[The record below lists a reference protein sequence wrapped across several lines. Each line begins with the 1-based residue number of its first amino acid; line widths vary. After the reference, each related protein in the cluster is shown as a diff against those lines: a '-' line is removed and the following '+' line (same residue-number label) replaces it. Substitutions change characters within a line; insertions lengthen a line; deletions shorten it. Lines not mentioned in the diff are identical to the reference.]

1 MDPLIKSQL
10 LYLAELKA
18 RGTIICLPTPCVKK
32 FFEKRLVEMGQRTPD
47 SLQALID
54 SVDGSSIATHL
65 QSFYFD
71 CKVKNLASK
80 TIDVY
85 GERLRNFYRF
95 MQSREVLFEGVDA
108 SVIQS
113 YILSM
118 KGKVSDY
125 TVNGRIRVLR
135 LFFNYLQREDLLDN
149 GNPMDRIKLI
159 RAERRLPKI
168 ITEEEMQKLLS
179 IPNRRT
185 FTGYRNYIMLL
196 LFWDTM
202 VRLGELLRLKL
213 SDVDLKAGMIKVY
226 GKGRKERCIPLG
238 TTTIKRVH
246 YFLSKHRRDV
256 PGDYLVCREDGH
268 PLPVRS
274 VERILERIGKK
285 AGIKVT
291 PHLLRHSAGTFWIKS
306 GGSSAILQK
315 ILGHTTQSTTQLYI
329 HLAGSDVKEWHSRF
343 SPGDRVGAG

>member
-1 MDPLIKSQL
+1 
-10 LYLAELKA
+10 
-18 RGTIICLPTPCVKK
+18 
-32 FFEKRLVEMGQRTPD
+32 MGQSSTD
-47 SLQALID
+47 YLNALID
-54 SVDGSSIATHL
+54 SLDDSPLKSCL
-65 QSFYFD
+65 ESFYFD
-71 CKVKNLASK
+71 CKVKNLAPK

-85 GERLRNFYRF
+85 GERLRNFHRF
-95 MQSREVLFEGVDA
+95 LESKGIDFEKVDTA
-108 SVIQS
+108 SIQS

-118 KGKVSDY
+118 KGRVSDY

-135 LFFNYLQREDLLDN
+135 LFFNYLERENFLDN
-149 GNPMDRIKLI
+149 GNPMARIKLV
-159 RAERRLPKI
+159 RAERRLPRI
-168 ITEEEMQKLLS
+168 ITVEEMQQVLRV
-179 IPNRRT
+179 PNRRT
-185 FTGYRNYIMLL
+185 FTGYRNYVMLL

-202 VRLGELLRLKL
+202 VRLGELIKLKT

-238 TTTIKRVH
+238 AQTIKTIH
-246 YFLSKHRRDV
+246 YFKAKYRSRIQGEHLICKA
-256 PGDYLVCREDGH
+256 DGQ
-268 PLPVRS
+268 PLPMKG

-343 SPGDRVGAG
+343 SPGDRLKAV